1 MIVLSRQ
8 MRELLQ
14 VQTQLRTLARA
25 LSQAQ
30 VQCFQEAVAASI
42 MEMFLHVVSQET
54 CDSYPPIGSHRG

>member
-1 MIVLSRQ
+1 MVVLGRQ

-54 CDSYPPIGSHRG
+54 CDSYPPMRID